1 MSIHDYDR
9 FKADQMM
16 SRAVAQE
23 CSSQSGKYRDVIARS
38 FAVVDN
44 VLQTNSF
51 RRYQLPDKH
60 QKRCVCGRTLGEHS
74 FNEWRCP
81 NAQYG
86 VSGGEMYLDASFA
99 ESKDGGR
106 MSLEGALIDAEQYRP
121 DRESHTC
128 QAIVPTNS
136 IATEGCACGKPAVG
150 DTEMCQKH
158 LEEQ

>member
-23 CSSQSGKYRDVIARS
+23 CSSQSGKYRDVIAKS

-86 VSGGEMYLDASFA
+86 ESGGEMYLNSSFA
-99 ESKDGGR
+99 ESK
-106 MSLEGALIDAEQYRP
+106 P
-121 DRESHTC
+121 TC
-128 QAIVPTNS
+128 QAIIPTNS
-136 IATEGCACGKPAVG
+136 IATEGCACGKPAVE

-158 LEEQ
+158 LEDFNG